1 MLFFSRIEEVKMED
15 KCFHRLPT
23 GNEKVAMGKA
33 KVFPNPFY
41 YEPSPLVRLAVT
53 LLQQSLPE
61 LKEGKMFGVL
71 IVEYGGKLGYL
82 QAYSGQLEGISDD
95 SFVPLVF
102 DYLQPNGYFKI
113 HEAEITA
120 LNHEIE
126 VLKQSDDY
134 EKAIKKIA
142 DLKVEA
148 QQVVTEAQ
156 QKMAIAK
163 RLRDERRKEKATV
176 SEDEQREMIRESQY
190 MKAELHRTKK
200 RYAAL
205 LEVAEAE
212 AEEYNRRIAELK
224 SARKRKSDHLQR
236 WLFSQFIFQNA
247 RGERKDLLSI
257 FRNYYLLHNPQSVL
271 ATHFATMGDQITL
284 FPPSGTG
291 ECCEPKLLQY
301 AFTHGMR
308 PIEMAMFWWGEAP
321 KTEIR
326 QHGQFYPACNGKCK
340 PLLTWMLKGM
350 NVAANALE
358 TEAEQSIE
366 IIYEDRHLAV
376 IAKPSGMLTVPG
388 RSKQQSVEAILRQ
401 RWGYEETTPII
412 VHRLDMATS
421 GLLVVARNRYAH
433 KQLQAQFKE
442 RTIQKRYVAL
452 LSTDLLNR
460 VGLPKEGTISLPLCA
475 DAVDRPRQIVDKNK
489 GKTAI
494 THYKIVGKT
503 PLQDSHYSEAVK
515 VELRPETGRTHQ
527 LRVHCAHSEGLACPI
542 LGDTLY
548 GKRADRLYLHAEYL
562 EFTHPTTGKR
572 LRFKKKLTI

>member
-1 MLFFSRIEEVKMED
+1 MDD

-41 YEPSPLVRLAVT
+41 YEPSPLARCAVT

-71 IVEYGGKLGYL
+71 IVEYEGKLGYL

-134 EKAIKKIA
+134 EKAIKKIDA
-142 DLKVEA
+142 LKVEA
-148 QQVVTEAQ
+148 QQVVAEAQ
-156 QKMAIAK
+156 QKMVIAK
-163 RLRDERRKEKATV
+163 RLRDERRKEKAIV

-212 AEEYNRRIAELK
+212 AEEYNSRIAKLK
-224 SARKRKSDHLQR
+224 NIRKRKSDHLQR
-236 WLFSQFIFQNA
+236 WLFSQFTFLNA
-247 RGERKDLLSI
+247 QGERSDLLSI
-257 FRNYYLLHNPQSVL
+257 FRNYYLLHSPKSVL
-271 ATHFATMGDQITL
+271 ATHFATMGEQITL

-308 PIEMAMFWWGEAP
+308 PIEMAMFWWGKAP

-326 QHGQFYPACNGKCK
+326 QHKQFYSACNAKCK

-350 NVAANALE
+350 NVAVNALE
-358 TEAEQSIE
+358 TETEQSIN
-366 IIYEDRHLAV
+366 IVYEDHDLAV
-376 IAKPSGMLTVPG
+376 ILKPSGMLTVPG
-388 RSKQQSVEAILRQ
+388 RSKRQSVEAILRQ
-401 RWGYEETTPII
+401 RWNDNDTPII

-452 LSTDLLNR
+452 LDATLLNR
-460 VGLPKEGTISLPLCA
+460 VGLPSEGTISLPLCA
-475 DAVDRPRQIVDKNK
+475 DELDRPRQMVDRNK

-503 PLQDSHYSEAVK
+503 PLHDSYYSEAVK

-562 EFTHPTTGKR
+562 AFTHPTMGKP
-572 LRFKKKLTI
+572 LSFESKLTT

>member
-1 MLFFSRIEEVKMED
+1 MDD

-23 GNEKVAMGKA
+23 GNEKVAIGKA

-41 YEPSPLVRLAVT
+41 YEPSPLARCAVT
-53 LLQQSLPE
+53 LLQQSLPM

-71 IVEYGGKLGYL
+71 IVEYEGKLGYL
-82 QAYSGQLEGISDD
+82 QAYSGQLECISDD
-95 SFVPLVF
+95 GFVPLVF

-148 QQVVTEAQ
+148 QQVVAEAQ
-156 QKMAIAK
+156 HKMVIAK
-163 RLRDERRKEKATV
+163 RLRDERRKEKAIV

-205 LEVAEAE
+205 LEAAEAE
-212 AEEYNRRIAELK
+212 AEAYNSIIAKLK
-224 SARKRKSDHLQR
+224 NIRKRKSDHLQR
-236 WLFSQFIFQNA
+236 WLFSQFTFLNA
-247 RGERKDLLSI
+247 QGECSDLLSI
-257 FRNYYLLHNPQSVL
+257 FRNYYLLHSPKSVL
-271 ATHFATMGDQITL
+271 ATHYAAMGEHITL

-301 AFTHGMR
+301 AFVHGMR
-308 PIEMAMFWWGEAP
+308 PIEMAMFWWGKAP

-350 NVAANALE
+350 NVAANVLE

-366 IIYEDRHLAV
+366 IIYEDHDLAV
-376 IAKPSGMLTVPG
+376 ILKPSGMLTVPG
-388 RSKQQSVEAILRQ
+388 RSKQQSVETILRQ
-401 RWGYEETTPII
+401 RWNDNDTPII

-475 DAVDRPRQIVDKNK
+475 DVLDRPRQIVDKNK

-503 PLQDSHYSEAVK
+503 PLHDSYYSEAVK
-515 VELRPETGRTHQ
+515 VELRPKTGRTHQ

-562 EFTHPTTGKR
+562 AFTHPTTGKP
-572 LRFKKKLTI
+572 LSFESKLTT

>member
-1 MLFFSRIEEVKMED
+1 MDD
-15 KCFHRLPT
+15 KCFHRLPK

-41 YEPSPLVRLAVT
+41 YEPSPLARLAVA

-82 QAYSGQLEGISDD
+82 QAYSGQLECISDD

-102 DYLQPNGYFKI
+102 DYLQPNGYFKT

-148 QQVVTEAQ
+148 QQVVAEAQ
-156 QKMAIAK
+156 QKMVIAK
-163 RLRDERRKEKATV
+163 RLRDVRRKEKAIV

-205 LEVAEAE
+205 LEAAEAE
-212 AEEYNRRIAELK
+212 VEAYNRKIAELK
-224 SARKRKSDHLQR
+224 STRKRKSDQLQR

-247 RGERKDLLSI
+247 QGERSDLLSI
-257 FRNYYLLHNPQSVL
+257 FRNYYLLHSPKSVL
-271 ATHFATMGDQITL
+271 ATHYVAMGEQITL

-308 PIEMAMFWWGEAP
+308 PVEMAMFWWGEPP

-350 NVAANALE
+350 SVAANALE

-366 IIYEDRHLAV
+366 IIYEDHDLAV
-376 IAKPSGMLTVPG
+376 ILKPSGMLTVPG
-388 RSKQQSVEAILRQ
+388 RSKKQSVETILRQ
-401 RWGYEETTPII
+401 RWNENDTPII

-460 VGLPKEGTISLPLCA
+460 VGLPKEGTISLPMCA
-475 DAVDRPRQIVDKNK
+475 DVLDRPRQIVDKNK

-494 THYKIVGKT
+494 THYKIVGKI
-503 PLQDSHYSEAVK
+503 PIQDSYYSEAVK

-562 EFTHPTTGKR
+562 AFTHPTTGKP
-572 LRFKKKLTI
+572 LSFESKLTT

>member
-1 MLFFSRIEEVKMED
+1 MDD

-23 GNEKVAMGKA
+23 GNEKVAKGKA

-41 YEPSPLVRLAVT
+41 YEPSPLARLAVT

-71 IVEYGGKLGYL
+71 IVEYEGKLGYL
-82 QAYSGQLEGISDD
+82 QAYSGQLEGVSTEG
-95 SFVPLVF
+95 FVPLVF
-102 DYLQPNGYFKI
+102 DYLQPNGYFKT

-142 DLKVEA
+142 NLKVEA
-148 QQVVTEAQ
+148 QQVVAEAQ
-156 QKMAIAK
+156 QKMVIAK
-163 RLRDERRKEKATV
+163 RLRDERRREKAIV
-176 SEDEQREMIRESQY
+176 SDNEQREMIRESQY

-205 LEVAEAE
+205 LEAAEAE
-212 AEEYNRRIAELK
+212 VEAYNRKIAELK
-224 SARKRKSDHLQR
+224 STRKRKSDQLQR

-247 RGERKDLLSI
+247 QGEHSDLLSI
-257 FRNYYLLHNPQSVL
+257 FRNYYLLHSPKSVL
-271 ATHFATMGDQITL
+271 ATHFAAMGEQITL

-301 AFTHGMR
+301 AFTHAMR
-308 PIEMAMFWWGEAP
+308 PIEMAMFWWGEPP

-326 QHGQFYPACNGKCK
+326 QHGQFNPACNGKCK

-358 TEAEQSIE
+358 VEAKQSID
-366 IIYEDRHLAV
+366 IVYEDRDLAV
-376 IAKPSGMLTVPG
+376 IVKPSGMLTVPG
-388 RSKQQSVEAILRQ
+388 RSKKQSVETILRQ
-401 RWGYEETTPII
+401 RWNDNDTPII

-421 GLLVVARNRYAH
+421 GLLVVARNKEAH
-433 KQLQAQFKE
+433 KHLQAQFKAKMV
-442 RTIQKRYVAL
+442 RKRYIAL
-452 LSTDLLNR
+452 LDATVLNR
-460 VGLPKEGTISLPLCA
+460 VGLPSEGTISLPLCA
-475 DAVDRPRQIVDKNK
+475 DELDRPRQMVDRNK

-503 PLQDSHYSEAVK
+503 PLHDSYYSEAVK

-562 EFTHPTTGKR
+562 AFTHPTTGKP
-572 LRFKKKLTI
+572 LSFESKLTT

>member
-1 MLFFSRIEEVKMED
+1 MDD
-15 KCFHRLPT
+15 KCFHRLPK

-41 YEPSPLVRLAVT
+41 YEPSPLARLAVA
-53 LLQQSLPE
+53 LLKQSLPE

-102 DYLQPNGYFKI
+102 DYLQPNGYFKT

-120 LNHEIE
+120 LNYEIE

-134 EKAIKKIA
+134 EKSIKKIA

-148 QQVVTEAQ
+148 QQVAAEAQ
-156 QKMAIAK
+156 QKMVIAK
-163 RLRDERRKEKATV
+163 RLRDERRKEKAIV

-212 AEEYNRRIAELK
+212 VEAYNRKIAELK
-224 SARKRKSDHLQR
+224 STRKRKSDQLQR

-257 FRNYYLLHNPQSVL
+257 FRNYYLLHSPKSVL
-271 ATHFATMGDQITL
+271 ATHYAAMGEHITL

-366 IIYEDRHLAV
+366 IMYEDHDLAV
-376 IAKPSGMLTVPG
+376 ILKPSGMLTVPG
-388 RSKQQSVEAILRQ
+388 RSKRQSVETILRQ
-401 RWGYEETTPII
+401 RWNENDTPVI

-475 DAVDRPRQIVDKNK
+475 DVLDRPRQMVDRNK

-494 THYKIVGKT
+494 THYKIIGKI
-503 PLQDSHYSEAVK
+503 PLHDSYYSEAVK

-562 EFTHPTTGKR
+562 AFTHPTTGKP
-572 LRFKKKLTI
+572 LSFESKLTTL

>member
-1 MLFFSRIEEVKMED
+1 MDD

-41 YEPSPLVRLAVT
+41 YEPSPLARLAVA

-113 HEAEITA
+113 QEAEITA

-142 DLKVEA
+142 NLKVEA
-148 QQVVTEAQ
+148 QQVVAEAQ
-156 QKMAIAK
+156 QKMVIAK
-163 RLRDERRKEKATV
+163 RLRDERRKEKAIV

-205 LEVAEAE
+205 LQAAEAE
-212 AEEYNRRIAELK
+212 VEAYNRKIAELK
-224 SARKRKSDHLQR
+224 STRKRKSDQLQR
-236 WLFSQFIFQNA
+236 WLFSQFTFLNA
-247 RGERKDLLSI
+247 QGERSDLLSI
-257 FRNYYLLHNPQSVL
+257 FRNYYLLHSPKSVL
-271 ATHFATMGDQITL
+271 ATHYAAMGEQITL

-301 AFTHGMR
+301 AFVHGMR
-308 PIEMAMFWWGEAP
+308 PVEMAMFWWGEPP

-358 TEAEQSIE
+358 AESKQSID
-366 IIYEDRHLAV
+366 IVYEDRDLAV
-376 IAKPSGMLTVPG
+376 IVKPSGMLTVPG
-388 RSKQQSVEAILRQ
+388 RSKKQSVETILRQ
-401 RWGYEETTPII
+401 RWNDNDTPII

-421 GLLVVARNRYAH
+421 GLLVVARNKEAH
-433 KQLQAQFKE
+433 KHLQAQFKAKMV
-442 RTIQKRYVAL
+442 RKRYIAL
-452 LSTDLLNR
+452 LDATVLNR
-460 VGLPKEGTISLPLCA
+460 VGLPSEGTISLPLCA
-475 DAVDRPRQIVDKNK
+475 DELDRPRQMVDRNK

-503 PLQDSHYSEAVK
+503 PLHDSYYSEAVK
-515 VELRPETGRTHQ
+515 VELRPVTGRTHQ
-527 LRVHCAHSEGLACPI
+527 LRVHCAHSEGLACSI

-562 EFTHPTTGKR
+562 AFTHPTTGKP
-572 LRFKKKLTI
+572 LSFESKLTT

>member
-1 MLFFSRIEEVKMED
+1 MDD

-33 KVFPNPFY
+33 RVFPNPFY
-41 YEPSPLVRLAVT
+41 YEPSPLARLAVA

-113 HEAEITA
+113 QEAEITA

-142 DLKVEA
+142 NLKVEA
-148 QQVVTEAQ
+148 QQVVAEAQ
-156 QKMAIAK
+156 QKMVIAK
-163 RLRDERRKEKATV
+163 RLRDERRKEKAIV

-205 LEVAEAE
+205 LQAAEAE
-212 AEEYNRRIAELK
+212 VEAYNRKIAELK
-224 SARKRKSDHLQR
+224 STRKRKSDQLQR
-236 WLFSQFIFQNA
+236 WLFSQFTFLNA
-247 RGERKDLLSI
+247 QGERSDLLSI
-257 FRNYYLLHNPQSVL
+257 FRNYYLLHSPKSVL
-271 ATHFATMGDQITL
+271 ATHYAAMGEQITL

-301 AFTHGMR
+301 AFVHGMR
-308 PIEMAMFWWGEAP
+308 PVEMAMFWWGEPP

-358 TEAEQSIE
+358 AESKQSID
-366 IIYEDRHLAV
+366 IVYEDRDLAV
-376 IAKPSGMLTVPG
+376 IVKPSGMLTVPG
-388 RSKQQSVEAILRQ
+388 RSKKQSVETILRQ
-401 RWGYEETTPII
+401 RWNDNDTPII

-421 GLLVVARNRYAH
+421 GLLVVARNKEAH
-433 KQLQAQFKE
+433 KHLQAQFKAKMV
-442 RTIQKRYVAL
+442 RKRYIAL
-452 LSTDLLNR
+452 LDATVLNR
-460 VGLPKEGTISLPLCA
+460 VGLPSEGTISLPLCA
-475 DAVDRPRQIVDKNK
+475 DELDRPRQMVDRNK

-503 PLQDSHYSEAVK
+503 PLHDSYYSEAVK

-562 EFTHPTTGKR
+562 AFTHPTTGKP
-572 LRFKKKLTI
+572 LSFESKLTT

>member
-1 MLFFSRIEEVKMED
+1 MDD

-23 GNEKVAMGKA
+23 GNEKVAMGKE

-41 YEPSPLVRLAVT
+41 YEPSPLARLAVA

-113 HEAEITA
+113 QEAEITA

-142 DLKVEA
+142 NLKVEA
-148 QQVVTEAQ
+148 QQVVAEAQ
-156 QKMAIAK
+156 QKMVIAK
-163 RLRDERRKEKATV
+163 RLRDERRKEKAIV

-205 LEVAEAE
+205 LQAAEAE
-212 AEEYNRRIAELK
+212 VEAYNRKIAELK
-224 SARKRKSDHLQR
+224 STRKRKSDQLQR
-236 WLFSQFIFQNA
+236 WLFSQFTFLNA
-247 RGERKDLLSI
+247 QGERSDLLSI
-257 FRNYYLLHNPQSVL
+257 FRNYYLLHSPKSVL
-271 ATHFATMGDQITL
+271 ATHYAAMGEQITL

-301 AFTHGMR
+301 AFVHGMR
-308 PIEMAMFWWGEAP
+308 PVEMAMFWWGEPP

-358 TEAEQSIE
+358 AESKQSID
-366 IIYEDRHLAV
+366 IVYEDRDLAV
-376 IAKPSGMLTVPG
+376 IVKPSGMLTVPG
-388 RSKQQSVEAILRQ
+388 RSKKQSVETILRQ
-401 RWGYEETTPII
+401 RWNDNDTPII

-460 VGLPKEGTISLPLCA
+460 VGLPKEGTISLPLCT

-503 PLQDSHYSEAVK
+503 PLHDSYYSEAVK
-515 VELRPETGRTHQ
+515 VELRPVTGRTHQ
-527 LRVHCAHSEGLACPI
+527 LRVHCAHSEGLACSI

-562 EFTHPTTGKR
+562 AFTHPTTGKP
-572 LRFKKKLTI
+572 LSFESKLTT

>member
-1 MLFFSRIEEVKMED
+1 MDD

-41 YEPSPLVRLAVT
+41 YEPSPLARLAVA

-82 QAYSGQLEGISDD
+82 QAYSGQLECISDD

-102 DYLQPNGYFKI
+102 DYLQPNGYFKT

-148 QQVVTEAQ
+148 QQVVAEAQ
-156 QKMAIAK
+156 QKMVVAK
-163 RLRDERRKEKATV
+163 RLRDERRKEKAIV

-190 MKAELHRTKK
+190 MKAELHRIKK

-205 LEVAEAE
+205 LQEAE
-212 AEEYNRRIAELK
+212 AEVEAYSSRISGLK
-224 SARKRKSDHLQR
+224 NDRKLKSDHLQR
-236 WLFSQFIFQNA
+236 WLFSQFTFLNA
-247 RGERKDLLSI
+247 QGERSDLLSI
-257 FRNYYLLHNPQSVL
+257 FRNYYILNRPQSVF
-271 ATHFATMGDQITL
+271 ATHFATVGEQITL

-308 PIEMAMFWWGEAP
+308 PVEMAMFWWGEPP

-350 NVAANALE
+350 NVAANVL
-358 TEAEQSIE
+358 EAESKQSID
-366 IIYEDRHLAV
+366 IVYEDRDLAV
-376 IAKPSGMLTVPG
+376 IVKPSGMLTVPG
-388 RSKQQSVEAILRQ
+388 RSKRLSVETILRQ
-401 RWGYEETTPII
+401 RWNENDTPII

-442 RTIQKRYVAL
+442 RTIRKRYVAL

-475 DAVDRPRQIVDKNK
+475 DELDRPRQMVDRNK

-494 THYKIVGKT
+494 THYKIVGKI

-515 VELRPETGRTHQ
+515 VELCPITGRTHQ

-562 EFTHPTTGKR
+562 AFTHPTTGKP
-572 LRFKKKLTI
+572 LSFESKLTT

>member
-1 MLFFSRIEEVKMED
+1 MDD
-15 KCFHRLPT
+15 KCFHRLPK

-41 YEPSPLVRLAVT
+41 YEPSPLARLAVA

-82 QAYSGQLEGISDD
+82 QAYSGQLECISDD

-102 DYLQPNGYFKI
+102 DYLQPNGYFKT

-148 QQVVTEAQ
+148 QQVVAEAQ
-156 QKMAIAK
+156 QKMVIAK
-163 RLRDERRKEKATV
+163 RLRDVRRKEKAIV

-205 LEVAEAE
+205 LEAAEAE
-212 AEEYNRRIAELK
+212 VEAYNRKIAELK
-224 SARKRKSDHLQR
+224 STRKRKSDQLQR

-247 RGERKDLLSI
+247 QGERSDLLSI
-257 FRNYYLLHNPQSVL
+257 FRNYYLLHSPKSVL
-271 ATHFATMGDQITL
+271 ATHYVAMGEQITL

-308 PIEMAMFWWGEAP
+308 PVEMAMFWWGEPP

-366 IIYEDRHLAV
+366 IIYEDHDLAV
-376 IAKPSGMLTVPG
+376 ILKPSGMLTVPG
-388 RSKQQSVEAILRQ
+388 RSKKQSVETILRQ
-401 RWGYEETTPII
+401 RWNENDTPII

-460 VGLPKEGTISLPLCA
+460 VGLPKEGTISLPMCA
-475 DAVDRPRQIVDKNK
+475 DVLDRPRQIVDKNK

-494 THYKIVGKT
+494 THYKIVGKI
-503 PLQDSHYSEAVK
+503 PIQDSYYSEAVK

>member
-1 MLFFSRIEEVKMED
+1 MDD
-15 KCFHRLPT
+15 KCFHRLPK

-41 YEPSPLVRLAVT
+41 YEPSPLARCAVT
-53 LLQQSLPE
+53 LLQQSLPM

-126 VLKQSDDY
+126 VLKKSDDY

-148 QQVVTEAQ
+148 QQVVSDAQ

-163 RLRDERRKEKATV
+163 RLRDERRKEKAIV

-190 MKAELHRTKK
+190 MKAELHRIKK

-205 LEVAEAE
+205 LEAAEAE
-212 AEEYNRRIAELK
+212 VEEYNSRIAKLKNIRKLK
-224 SARKRKSDHLQR
+224 SDQLQR
-236 WLFSQFIFQNA
+236 WLFSQFTFLNA
-247 RGERKDLLSI
+247 QGERSDLLSI
-257 FRNYYLLHNPQSVL
+257 FRNYYLLHSPKSVL
-271 ATHFATMGDQITL
+271 ATHYAAMGEQITL

-308 PIEMAMFWWGEAP
+308 PVEMAMFWWGEPP

-326 QHGQFYPACNGKCK
+326 QHKQFYSACNAKCK

-366 IIYEDRHLAV
+366 IIYEDHDLAV
-376 IAKPSGMLTVPG
+376 ILKPSGMLTVPG
-388 RSKQQSVEAILRQ
+388 RSKRQSVEAILRQ
-401 RWGYEETTPII
+401 RWNENDTPII

-475 DAVDRPRQIVDKNK
+475 DVLDRPRQMVDKNK
-489 GKTAI
+489 GKEAV
-494 THYKIVGKT
+494 THYRIIGKT

-562 EFTHPTTGKR
+562 AFTHPTTGKP
-572 LRFKKKLTI
+572 LSFESKLTT

>member
-1 MLFFSRIEEVKMED
+1 MDD

-41 YEPSPLVRLAVT
+41 YEPSPLARLAVT
-53 LLQQSLPE
+53 LLQQSLPM

-82 QAYSGQLEGISDD
+82 QAYSGQLEGVSTEG
-95 SFVPLVF
+95 FVPLVF

-113 HEAEITA
+113 QEAEITA

-142 DLKVEA
+142 NLKAEA
-148 QQVVTEAQ
+148 QQVVAEAQ
-156 QKMAIAK
+156 QKMVIAK
-163 RLRDERRKEKATV
+163 RLRDERRKEKAIV

-205 LEVAEAE
+205 LEAAEAE
-212 AEEYNRRIAELK
+212 VEAYNRKIAELK
-224 SARKRKSDHLQR
+224 STRKRKSDQLQR

-257 FRNYYLLHNPQSVL
+257 FRNYYLLHSPQSVL
-271 ATHFATMGDQITL
+271 ATHFATMGEQITL

-308 PIEMAMFWWGEAP
+308 PVEMAMFWWGEPP

-326 QHGQFYPACNGKCK
+326 QHGQFNPACNGKCK

-358 TEAEQSIE
+358 VEAKQSID
-366 IIYEDRHLAV
+366 IVYEDRDLAV
-376 IAKPSGMLTVPG
+376 IVKPSGMLTVPG
-388 RSKQQSVEAILRQ
+388 RSKKQSVETILRQ
-401 RWGYEETTPII
+401 RWNDNDTPII

-421 GLLVVARNRYAH
+421 GLLVVARNKEAH
-433 KQLQAQFKE
+433 KHLQAQFKAKMV
-442 RTIQKRYVAL
+442 RKRYIAL
-452 LSTDLLNR
+452 LDATVLNR
-460 VGLPKEGTISLPLCA
+460 VGLPSEGTISLPLCA
-475 DAVDRPRQIVDKNK
+475 DELDRPRQMVDRNK

-503 PLQDSHYSEAVK
+503 PLHDSYYSEAVK

-562 EFTHPTTGKR
+562 AFTHPTTGKP
-572 LRFKKKLTI
+572 LSFESKLTT

>member
-1 MLFFSRIEEVKMED
+1 MDD

-23 GNEKVAMGKA
+23 GNEKVAIGKA

-41 YEPSPLVRLAVT
+41 YEPSPLARCAVT
-53 LLQQSLPE
+53 LLQQSLPM

-82 QAYSGQLEGISDD
+82 QAYSGQLECISDD
-95 SFVPLVF
+95 GFVPLVF
-102 DYLQPNGYFKI
+102 DYLQPNGYFKT

-142 DLKVEA
+142 DLKAEA
-148 QQVVTEAQ
+148 QQVVAEAQ
-156 QKMAIAK
+156 QKMVVAK
-163 RLRDERRKEKATV
+163 RLRDKRRKEKAIV
-176 SEDEQREMIRESQY
+176 SDNEQREMIHESQY

-205 LEVAEAE
+205 LEAAEAE
-212 AEEYNRRIAELK
+212 VEAYNRKIAELK
-224 SARKRKSDHLQR
+224 STRKRKSDQLQR

-257 FRNYYLLHNPQSVL
+257 FRNYYLLHSPQSVL
-271 ATHFATMGDQITL
+271 ATHFATMGEQITL

-308 PIEMAMFWWGEAP
+308 PVEMAIFWWGEPP

-358 TEAEQSIE
+358 VEAKQSIG
-366 IIYEDRHLAV
+366 IVYEDRDLAV
-376 IAKPSGMLTVPG
+376 IVKPSGMLTVPG
-388 RSKQQSVEAILRQ
+388 RSKQQSVETIFRQ
-401 RWGYEETTPII
+401 RWNDNDTPII

-421 GLLVVARNRYAH
+421 GLLVVARNKEAH
-433 KQLQAQFKE
+433 KHLQAQFKAKMV
-442 RTIQKRYVAL
+442 RKRYVAL
-452 LSTDLLNR
+452 LDATLLNR
-460 VGLPKEGTISLPLCA
+460 VGLPSEGTISLPLCA
-475 DAVDRPRQIVDKNK
+475 DELDRPRQMVDRNK

-503 PLQDSHYSEAVK
+503 PLHDSYYSEAVK

-527 LRVHCAHSEGLACPI
+527 LRVHCAHSEGLACSI

-562 EFTHPTTGKR
+562 AFTHPTTGKP
-572 LRFKKKLTI
+572 LSFESKLTT

>member
-1 MLFFSRIEEVKMED
+1 MDD

-23 GNEKVAMGKA
+23 GNEKEAMGKA

-41 YEPSPLVRLAVT
+41 YEPSPLARCAVT

-71 IVEYGGKLGYL
+71 IVEYEGKLGYL

-120 LNHEIE
+120 LNSEIE

-142 DLKVEA
+142 DLKAEA
-148 QQVVTEAQ
+148 QQVVAEAQ
-156 QKMAIAK
+156 QKMVVAK
-163 RLRDERRKEKATV
+163 HLRDKRRKEKAIV
-176 SEDEQREMIRESQY
+176 SDNEQREMIRESQY

-205 LEVAEAE
+205 LEAAEAE
-212 AEEYNRRIAELK
+212 VEAYNRKIAELK
-224 SARKRKSDHLQR
+224 STRKRKSDQLQR

-257 FRNYYLLHNPQSVL
+257 FRNYYLLHSPQSVL
-271 ATHFATMGDQITL
+271 ATHFATMGEQITL

-308 PIEMAMFWWGEAP
+308 PIEMAMFWWGKVP

-326 QHGQFYPACNGKCK
+326 QHKQFYSACNAKCK

-350 NVAANALE
+350 NVAVNALE
-358 TEAEQSIE
+358 TETEQSIN
-366 IIYEDRHLAV
+366 IVYEDHNLAV
-376 IAKPSGMLTVPG
+376 ILKPSGMLTVPG
-388 RSKQQSVEAILRQ
+388 RSKRQSVEAILRQ
-401 RWGYEETTPII
+401 RWNDNDTPII

-421 GLLVVARNRYAH
+421 GLLVVARNKEAH
-433 KQLQAQFKE
+433 KHLQAQFKTKMV
-442 RTIQKRYVAL
+442 RKRYISL
-452 LSTDLLNR
+452 LDATLLNR
-460 VGLPKEGTISLPLCA
+460 AGLHKEGTISLPLCA
-475 DAVDRPRQIVDKNK
+475 DVLDRPRQMVDRNK
-489 GKTAI
+489 GKAAI
-494 THYKIVGKT
+494 THYKIIGKI
-503 PLQDSHYSEAVK
+503 PIQDSYYSEAVK

-562 EFTHPTTGKR
+562 AFTHPTTGKP
-572 LRFKKKLTI
+572 LSFESKLTT

>member
-1 MLFFSRIEEVKMED
+1 MDD

-41 YEPSPLVRLAVT
+41 YEPSPLARLAVA

-148 QQVVTEAQ
+148 QQVVAEAQ
-156 QKMAIAK
+156 QKMVIAK
-163 RLRDERRKEKATV
+163 RLRDERRKEKAIV

-212 AEEYNRRIAELK
+212 AEAYNRKIAELK
-224 SARKRKSDHLQR
+224 STRKRKSDQLQR

-257 FRNYYLLHNPQSVL
+257 FRNYYLLHSPKSVL
-271 ATHFATMGDQITL
+271 ATHFAAMGEQITL

-301 AFTHGMR
+301 AFTHAMR
-308 PIEMAMFWWGEAP
+308 PIEMAMFWWGEPP

-326 QHGQFYPACNGKCK
+326 QHGQFNPACNGKCK

-358 TEAEQSIE
+358 VEAKQSID
-366 IIYEDRHLAV
+366 IVYEDRDLAV
-376 IAKPSGMLTVPG
+376 IVKPSGMLTVPG
-388 RSKQQSVEAILRQ
+388 RSKKQSVETIFRQ
-401 RWGYEETTPII
+401 RWNDNDTPII

-421 GLLVVARNRYAH
+421 GLLVVARNKEAH
-433 KQLQAQFKE
+433 KHLQAQFKAKMV
-442 RTIQKRYVAL
+442 RKRYVAL
-452 LSTDLLNR
+452 LDATLLNR
-460 VGLPKEGTISLPLCA
+460 VGLPSEGTISLPLCA
-475 DAVDRPRQIVDKNK
+475 DELDRPRQMVDRNK

-515 VELRPETGRTHQ
+515 VELCPITGRTHQ

-562 EFTHPTTGKR
+562 AFTHPTTGKP
-572 LRFKKKLTI
+572 LSFESKLTT

>member
-1 MLFFSRIEEVKMED
+1 MDD
-15 KCFHRLPT
+15 KCFHRLPK
-23 GNEKVAMGKA
+23 GNEKEAMGKA

-41 YEPSPLVRLAVT
+41 YEPSSLARYAVT

-82 QAYSGQLEGISDD
+82 QAYSGQLEGVSTEG
-95 SFVPLVF
+95 FVPLVF
-102 DYLQPNGYFKI
+102 DYLQPNGYFKT

-120 LNHEIE
+120 MNHEIAT
-126 VLKQSDDY
+126 LKQSDDY
-134 EKAIKKIA
+134 GKAMEKIA
-142 DLKVEA
+142 NLKVEA
-148 QQVVTEAQ
+148 QQVVAEAQ
-156 QKMAIAK
+156 QKMVIAK

-212 AEEYNRRIAELK
+212 VEAYNSRIAKLKNIRKLK
-224 SARKRKSDHLQR
+224 SDQLQR
-236 WLFSQFIFQNA
+236 WLFSQFTFLNA
-247 RGERKDLLSI
+247 QGERSDLLSI
-257 FRNYYLLHNPQSVL
+257 FRNYYILNRPQSVF
-271 ATHFATMGDQITL
+271 ATHFATVGEQITL

-301 AFTHGMR
+301 AFVHGMR
-308 PIEMAMFWWGEAP
+308 PVEMAMFWWGEPP

-366 IIYEDRHLAV
+366 IIYEDHDLAV
-376 IAKPSGMLTVPG
+376 ILKPSGMLTVPG
-388 RSKQQSVEAILRQ
+388 RSKRQSVETILRQ
-401 RWGYEETTPII
+401 RWNDNDTPII

-442 RTIQKRYVAL
+442 QTIQKRYVAL

-475 DAVDRPRQIVDKNK
+475 DVLDRPRQMVDRNK

-494 THYKIVGKT
+494 THYKIIGKI
-503 PLQDSHYSEAVK
+503 PLHDSYYSEAIK
-515 VELRPETGRTHQ
+515 VELRPVTGRTHQ

-562 EFTHPTTGKR
+562 EFTHPTTGKP
-572 LRFKKKLTI
+572 LSFESKLTT

>member
-1 MLFFSRIEEVKMED
+1 MDD

-23 GNEKVAMGKA
+23 GNEKVAKGKA

-41 YEPSPLVRLAVT
+41 YEPSPLARLAVT

-82 QAYSGQLEGISDD
+82 QAYSGQLECISDD

-102 DYLQPNGYFKI
+102 DYLQPNGYFKT

-142 DLKVEA
+142 NLKVEA
-148 QQVVTEAQ
+148 QQVVAEAQ
-156 QKMAIAK
+156 QKMVIAK
-163 RLRDERRKEKATV
+163 RLRDERRREKAIV
-176 SEDEQREMIRESQY
+176 SDNEQREMIRESQY

-205 LEVAEAE
+205 LEAAEAE
-212 AEEYNRRIAELK
+212 VEAYNRKIAELK
-224 SARKRKSDHLQR
+224 STRKRKSDQLQR

-257 FRNYYLLHNPQSVL
+257 FRNYYLLHSPKSVL
-271 ATHFATMGDQITL
+271 ATHFAAMGEQITL

-301 AFTHGMR
+301 AFTHAMR
-308 PIEMAMFWWGEAP
+308 PIEMAMFWWGEPP

-326 QHGQFYPACNGKCK
+326 QHGQFNPACNGKCK

-358 TEAEQSIE
+358 VEAKQSID
-366 IIYEDRHLAV
+366 IVYEDRDLAV
-376 IAKPSGMLTVPG
+376 IVKPSGMLTVPG
-388 RSKQQSVEAILRQ
+388 RSKKQSVETILRQ
-401 RWGYEETTPII
+401 RWNDNDTPII

-421 GLLVVARNRYAH
+421 GLLVVARNKEAH
-433 KQLQAQFKE
+433 KHLQAQFKAKMV
-442 RTIQKRYVAL
+442 RKRYIAL
-452 LSTDLLNR
+452 LDATVLNR
-460 VGLPKEGTISLPLCA
+460 VGLPSEGTISLPLCA
-475 DAVDRPRQIVDKNK
+475 DELDRPRQMVDRNK

-503 PLQDSHYSEAVK
+503 PLHDSYYSEAVK

-527 LRVHCAHSEGLACPI
+527 LRVHCAHSEGLACSI

-562 EFTHPTTGKR
+562 AFTHPTTGKP
-572 LRFKKKLTI
+572 LSFESKLTT

>member
-1 MLFFSRIEEVKMED
+1 MDD

-41 YEPSPLVRLAVT
+41 YEPSPLARLAVA

-113 HEAEITA
+113 QEAEITA

-142 DLKVEA
+142 NLKVEA
-148 QQVVTEAQ
+148 QQVVAEAQ
-156 QKMAIAK
+156 QKMVIAK
-163 RLRDERRKEKATV
+163 RLRDERRKEKAIV

-205 LEVAEAE
+205 LQAAEAE
-212 AEEYNRRIAELK
+212 VEAYNRKIAELK
-224 SARKRKSDHLQR
+224 STRKRKSDQLQR
-236 WLFSQFIFQNA
+236 WLFSQFTFLNA
-247 RGERKDLLSI
+247 QGERSDLLSI
-257 FRNYYLLHNPQSVL
+257 FRNYYLLHSPKSVL
-271 ATHFATMGDQITL
+271 ATHYAAMGEQITL

-301 AFTHGMR
+301 AFVHGMR
-308 PIEMAMFWWGEAP
+308 PVEMAMFWWGEPP

-358 TEAEQSIE
+358 VEAKQSID
-366 IIYEDRHLAV
+366 IVYEDRDLAV
-376 IAKPSGMLTVPG
+376 IVKPSGMLTVPG
-388 RSKQQSVEAILRQ
+388 RSKKQSVETILRQ
-401 RWGYEETTPII
+401 RWNDNDTPII

-421 GLLVVARNRYAH
+421 GLLVVARNKEAH
-433 KQLQAQFKE
+433 KHLQAQFKAKMV
-442 RTIQKRYVAL
+442 RKRYIAL
-452 LSTDLLNR
+452 LDATVLNR
-460 VGLPKEGTISLPLCA
+460 VGLPSEGTISLPLCA
-475 DAVDRPRQIVDKNK
+475 DELDRPRQMVDRNR
-489 GKTAI
+489 GKIAI
-494 THYKIVGKT
+494 THYKIIGKI
-503 PLQDSHYSEAVK
+503 PLHDSYYSEAVK

-562 EFTHPTTGKR
+562 AFTHPTTGKP
-572 LRFKKKLTI
+572 LSFESKLTT

>member
-1 MLFFSRIEEVKMED
+1 MDD
-15 KCFHRLPT
+15 KCFHRLPK

-41 YEPSPLVRLAVT
+41 YEPSPLARLAVT

-71 IVEYGGKLGYL
+71 VVEYEGEIGYL
-82 QAYSGQLEGISDD
+82 QAYSGQVEGVSTDG
-95 SFVPLVF
+95 FVPLVF
-102 DYLQPNGYFKI
+102 DYLQPNGYFKT

-120 LNHEIE
+120 MNHEITA
-126 VLKQSDDY
+126 LKQLGDY
-134 EKAIKKIA
+134 EKAMEKLTK
-142 DLKVEA
+142 LKAEA
-148 QQVVTEAQ
+148 QQVVAEAQ
-156 QKMAIAK
+156 QAMAVAK
-163 RLRDERRKEKATV
+163 HLRDERRKEKAIV
-176 SEDEQREMIRESQY
+176 ADNEQREMIRESQY

-205 LEVAEAE
+205 LEAAEAE
-212 AEEYNRRIAELK
+212 VEGYNRRIAELK
-224 SARKRKSDHLQR
+224 STRKRKSDHLQR

-271 ATHFATMGDQITL
+271 ATNFATMGEQITL

-301 AFTHGMR
+301 AFIHGMR

-366 IIYEDRHLAV
+366 IIYEDHDLAV
-376 IAKPSGMLTVPG
+376 ILKPSGMLTVPG
-388 RSKQQSVEAILRQ
+388 RSKKQSVETILRQ
-401 RWGYEETTPII
+401 RWNENDTPII

-452 LSTDLLNR
+452 LSTDLLNK
-460 VGLPKEGTISLPLCA
+460 VGLPKEGTISLPMCA
-475 DAVDRPRQIVDKNK
+475 DVLDRPRQMVDRNK

-494 THYKIVGKT
+494 THYKIIGKI
-503 PLQDSHYSEAVK
+503 PLHDSYYSEAVK
-515 VELRPETGRTHQ
+515 VELCPETGRTHQ

>member
-1 MLFFSRIEEVKMED
+1 MDD

-23 GNEKVAMGKA
+23 GNEKVAKGKA

-41 YEPSPLVRLAVT
+41 YEPSPLARLAVT

-71 IVEYGGKLGYL
+71 IVEYEGKLGYL
-82 QAYSGQLEGISDD
+82 QAYSGQLERISDD

-134 EKAIKKIA
+134 EKSIKKIA

-148 QQVVTEAQ
+148 QQVVAEAQ
-156 QKMAIAK
+156 QKMVIAK
-163 RLRDERRKEKATV
+163 RLRDERRKEKAIV
-176 SEDEQREMIRESQY
+176 SEDEQRKMIRESQY

-205 LEVAEAE
+205 LEAAEAE
-212 AEEYNRRIAELK
+212 AEAYNRKIAELK
-224 SARKRKSDHLQR
+224 STRKRKSDQLQR

-247 RGERKDLLSI
+247 QGEHSDLLSI
-257 FRNYYLLHNPQSVL
+257 FRNYYLLHSPKSVL
-271 ATHFATMGDQITL
+271 ATHYAAMGEQITL

-308 PIEMAMFWWGEAP
+308 PIEMAMFWWGKAP

-326 QHGQFYPACNGKCK
+326 QHKQFYPACNGKCK

-366 IIYEDRHLAV
+366 IIYEDHDLAV
-376 IAKPSGMLTVPG
+376 ILKPSGMLTVPG
-388 RSKQQSVEAILRQ
+388 RSKRQSVETILRQ
-401 RWGYEETTPII
+401 RWNENDTPII

-433 KQLQAQFKE
+433 RQLQAQFKE

-460 VGLPKEGTISLPLCA
+460 VGLPKEGTISLPMCA
-475 DAVDRPRQIVDKNK
+475 DVLDRPRQMVDRNK

-494 THYKIVGKT
+494 THYKIIGKI
-503 PLQDSHYSEAVK
+503 PLHDSYYSEAVK
-515 VELRPETGRTHQ
+515 VELHPETGRTHQ

-562 EFTHPTTGKR
+562 AFTHPTTGKP
-572 LRFKKKLTI
+572 LSFESKLTT

>member
-1 MLFFSRIEEVKMED
+1 MDD

-41 YEPSPLVRLAVT
+41 YEPSPLARCAVT

-71 IVEYGGKLGYL
+71 IVEYEGKLGYL
-82 QAYSGQLEGISDD
+82 QAYSGQLECISDD
-95 SFVPLVF
+95 GFVPLVF
-102 DYLQPNGYFKI
+102 DYLQPNGYFKTQ
-113 HEAEITA
+113 EAEITA

-148 QQVVTEAQ
+148 QQVVAEAQ
-156 QKMAIAK
+156 QAMAVAK
-163 RLRDERRKEKATV
+163 HLRDKRRKEKAIV

-190 MKAELHRTKK
+190 MKAELHRIKK

-205 LEVAEAE
+205 LEAAEAE
-212 AEEYNRRIAELK
+212 VEAYNRKIAELK
-224 SARKRKSDHLQR
+224 STRKRKSDQLQR

-271 ATHFATMGDQITL
+271 ATHFATVGEQITL

-308 PIEMAMFWWGEAP
+308 PVEMAMFWWGEPP

-350 NVAANALE
+350 NVAANVL
-358 TEAEQSIE
+358 EAESKQSID
-366 IIYEDRHLAV
+366 IVYEDRDLAV
-376 IAKPSGMLTVPG
+376 IVKPSGMLTVPG
-388 RSKQQSVEAILRQ
+388 RSKKQSVETILRQ
-401 RWGYEETTPII
+401 RWNDNDTPII

-442 RTIQKRYVAL
+442 RTIQKCYVAL

-475 DAVDRPRQIVDKNK
+475 DVLDRPRQMVDRNK

-494 THYKIVGKT
+494 THYKIIGKI
-503 PLQDSHYSEAVK
+503 PLHDSYYSEAVK

-562 EFTHPTTGKR
+562 AFTHPTTGKP
-572 LRFKKKLTI
+572 LSFESKLTT

>member
-1 MLFFSRIEEVKMED
+1 MDD

-41 YEPSPLVRLAVT
+41 YEPSPLARCAVA
-53 LLQQSLPE
+53 LLQQSLPM

-82 QAYSGQLEGISDD
+82 QAYSGQLECISDD

-134 EKAIKKIA
+134 EKSIKKIA

-148 QQVVTEAQ
+148 QQVVAEAQ
-156 QKMAIAK
+156 QKMVIAK
-163 RLRDERRKEKATV
+163 RLRDERRKEKAIV
-176 SEDEQREMIRESQY
+176 SEGEQREMIRESQY
-190 MKAELHRTKK
+190 MKAELHRIKK

-205 LEVAEAE
+205 LQEAE
-212 AEEYNRRIAELK
+212 AEVEAYNSIIAKLK
-224 SARKRKSDHLQR
+224 NIRKRKSDQLQR
-236 WLFSQFIFQNA
+236 WLFSQFTFLNA
-247 RGERKDLLSI
+247 QGERSDLLSI
-257 FRNYYLLHNPQSVL
+257 FRNYYLLHSPKSVL
-271 ATHFATMGDQITL
+271 ATHYAAMGEQITL

-308 PIEMAMFWWGEAP
+308 PVEMAMFWWGESP

-366 IIYEDRHLAV
+366 IIYEDYDLAV
-376 IAKPSGMLTVPG
+376 ILKPSGMLTVPG
-388 RSKQQSVEAILRQ
+388 RSKQQSVETILRQ
-401 RWGYEETTPII
+401 RWNDNDTPII

-421 GLLVVARNRYAH
+421 GLLVVARNKEAH
-433 KQLQAQFKE
+433 KHLQAQFKAKMV
-442 RTIQKRYVAL
+442 RKRYIAL
-452 LSTDLLNR
+452 LDATLLNR
-460 VGLPKEGTISLPLCA
+460 VGLPSEGTISLPLCA
-475 DAVDRPRQIVDKNK
+475 DVLDRPRQMVDRNK

-494 THYKIVGKT
+494 THYKIIGKI
-503 PLQDSHYSEAVK
+503 PLHDSYYSEAVK
-515 VELRPETGRTHQ
+515 VELRPVTGRTHQ

-562 EFTHPTTGKR
+562 AFTHPTTGKP
-572 LRFKKKLTI
+572 LSFESKLTT

>member
-1 MLFFSRIEEVKMED
+1 MDD

-41 YEPSPLVRLAVT
+41 YEPSPLARCAVT
-53 LLQQSLPE
+53 LLQQSLPM

-95 SFVPLVF
+95 GFVPLVF

-113 HEAEITA
+113 HEAEITD

-126 VLKQSDDY
+126 VLKQSEDY

-148 QQVVTEAQ
+148 QQVVAEAQ
-156 QKMAIAK
+156 QKMVIAK
-163 RLRDERRKEKATV
+163 RLRDERRKEKAIV

-190 MKAELHRTKK
+190 MKAELHRIKK

-205 LEVAEAE
+205 LEAAEAE
-212 AEEYNRRIAELK
+212 VEAYNRKIAELK
-224 SARKRKSDHLQR
+224 STRKLKSDHLQR

-257 FRNYYLLHNPQSVL
+257 FRNYYLLHSPQSVL
-271 ATHFATMGDQITL
+271 ATHFATMGEQITL

-301 AFTHGMR
+301 AFVHGMR
-308 PIEMAMFWWGEAP
+308 PVEMAMFWWGEPP

-358 TEAEQSIE
+358 AESKQSID
-366 IIYEDRHLAV
+366 IVYEDRDLAV
-376 IAKPSGMLTVPG
+376 IVKPSGMLTVPG
-388 RSKQQSVEAILRQ
+388 RSKQQSVETILRQ
-401 RWGYEETTPII
+401 RWNDNDTPII

-460 VGLPKEGTISLPLCA
+460 VGLPKEGTISLPMCA
-475 DAVDRPRQIVDKNK
+475 DVLDRPRQMVDKNK
-489 GKTAI
+489 GKEAV
-494 THYKIVGKT
+494 THYKIIGKI
-503 PLQDSHYSEAVK
+503 PIQDSYYSGAVK

-562 EFTHPTTGKR
+562 EFTHPTTGKP
-572 LRFKKKLTI
+572 LSFESKLTI

>member
-1 MLFFSRIEEVKMED
+1 MDD
-15 KCFHRLPT
+15 KCFHRLPK
-23 GNEKVAMGKA
+23 GNEKEAMGKA

-41 YEPSPLVRLAVT
+41 YEPSSLARYAVT

-82 QAYSGQLEGISDD
+82 QAYSGQLEGVSTEG
-95 SFVPLVF
+95 FVPLVF
-102 DYLQPNGYFKI
+102 DYLQPNGYFKT

-120 LNHEIE
+120 MNHEIAT
-126 VLKQSDDY
+126 LKQSDDY
-134 EKAIKKIA
+134 GKAMEKIA
-142 DLKVEA
+142 NLKVEA
-148 QQVVTEAQ
+148 QQVVAEAQ
-156 QKMAIAK
+156 QKMVIAK

-212 AEEYNRRIAELK
+212 VEAYNSRIAKLKNIRKLK
-224 SARKRKSDHLQR
+224 SDQLQR
-236 WLFSQFIFQNA
+236 WLFSQFTFLNA
-247 RGERKDLLSI
+247 QGERSDLLSI
-257 FRNYYLLHNPQSVL
+257 FRNYYILNRPQSVF
-271 ATHFATMGDQITL
+271 ATHFATVGEQITL

-301 AFTHGMR
+301 AFVHGMR
-308 PIEMAMFWWGEAP
+308 PVEMAMFWWGEPP

-366 IIYEDRHLAV
+366 IIYEDHDLAV
-376 IAKPSGMLTVPG
+376 ILKPSGMLTVPG
-388 RSKQQSVEAILRQ
+388 RSKRQSVETILRQ
-401 RWGYEETTPII
+401 RWNENDIPII
-412 VHRLDMATS
+412 MHRLDMATS

-442 RTIQKRYVAL
+442 QTIQKRYVAL

-475 DAVDRPRQIVDKNK
+475 DVLDRPRQMVDRNK

-494 THYKIVGKT
+494 THYKIIGKI
-503 PLQDSHYSEAVK
+503 PLHDSYYSEAIK
-515 VELRPETGRTHQ
+515 VELRPVTGRTHQ

-562 EFTHPTTGKR
+562 EFTHPTTGKP
-572 LRFKKKLTI
+572 LSFKSKLTT

>member
-1 MLFFSRIEEVKMED
+1 MDD
-15 KCFHRLPT
+15 KCFHRLPK

-41 YEPSPLVRLAVT
+41 YEPSPLARLAVT

-71 IVEYGGKLGYL
+71 IVEYEGKLGYL
-82 QAYSGQLEGISDD
+82 QAYSGQLEGVSTEG
-95 SFVPLVF
+95 FVPLVF
-102 DYLQPNGYFKI
+102 DYLQPNGYFKT

-120 LNHEIE
+120 MNHEIAA
-126 VLKQSDDY
+126 LKQSDDY
-134 EKAIKKIA
+134 GKAIEKLTK
-142 DLKVEA
+142 LKAEAHQVVAEA
-148 QQVVTEAQ
+148 QQAMVV
-156 QKMAIAK
+156 AK
-163 RLRDERRKEKATV
+163 HLRDERRREKAIV
-176 SEDEQREMIRESQY
+176 SDNEQREMIRESQY

-200 RYAAL
+200 QYAAL
-205 LEVAEAE
+205 LQAAEAE

-224 SARKRKSDHLQR
+224 SARKRKSDQLQR

-257 FRNYYLLHNPQSVL
+257 SRNYYLLHSPKSVL
-271 ATHFATMGDQITL
+271 ATHFATVGEQITL

-308 PIEMAMFWWGEAP
+308 PVEMAMFWWGEPP

-366 IIYEDRHLAV
+366 IIYEDHDLAV
-376 IAKPSGMLTVPG
+376 IVKPSGMLTVPG
-388 RSKQQSVEAILRQ
+388 RSKRQSVETILRQ
-401 RWGYEETTPII
+401 RWNDNDTPII

-460 VGLPKEGTISLPLCA
+460 VGLPKEGTISLPMCA
-475 DAVDRPRQIVDKNK
+475 DVLDRPRQMVDKNK

-494 THYKIVGKT
+494 THYKIIGKI
-503 PLQDSHYSEAVK
+503 PLHDSHYSEAVK
-515 VELRPETGRTHQ
+515 VELCPETGRTHQ

-562 EFTHPTTGKR
+562 AFTHPTTGKP
-572 LRFKKKLTI
+572 LSFESKLTT

>member
-1 MLFFSRIEEVKMED
+1 MDD

-41 YEPSPLVRLAVT
+41 YEPSPLARLAVT
-53 LLQQSLPE
+53 LLQQSLPM

-82 QAYSGQLEGISDD
+82 QAYSGQLEGVSTEG
-95 SFVPLVF
+95 FVPLVF
-102 DYLQPNGYFKI
+102 DYLQPNGYFKT

-120 LNHEIE
+120 MNHEITA
-126 VLKQSDDY
+126 LKQLGDY
-134 EKAIKKIA
+134 EKAMEKLTK
-142 DLKVEA
+142 LKAEA
-148 QQVVTEAQ
+148 QQVVAEAQ
-156 QKMAIAK
+156 QKMVIAK
-163 RLRDERRKEKATV
+163 RLRDERRKEKAIV

-205 LEVAEAE
+205 LEAAEAE
-212 AEEYNRRIAELK
+212 VEAYNRKIAELK
-224 SARKRKSDHLQR
+224 STRKRKSDQLQR

-257 FRNYYLLHNPQSVL
+257 FRNYYLLHSPQSVL
-271 ATHFATMGDQITL
+271 ATHFATMGEQITL

-308 PIEMAMFWWGEAP
+308 PVEMAMFWWGEPP

-326 QHGQFYPACNGKCK
+326 QHGQFNPACNGKCK

-358 TEAEQSIE
+358 VEAKQSID
-366 IIYEDRHLAV
+366 IVYEDRDLAV
-376 IAKPSGMLTVPG
+376 IVKPSGMLTVPG
-388 RSKQQSVEAILRQ
+388 RSKKQSVETILRQ
-401 RWGYEETTPII
+401 RWNDNDTPII

-421 GLLVVARNRYAH
+421 GLLVVARNKEAH
-433 KQLQAQFKE
+433 KHLQAQFKAKMV
-442 RTIQKRYVAL
+442 RKRYIAL
-452 LSTDLLNR
+452 LDATVLNR
-460 VGLPKEGTISLPLCA
+460 VGLPSEGTISLPLCA
-475 DAVDRPRQIVDKNK
+475 DELDRPRQMVDRNK

-503 PLQDSHYSEAVK
+503 PLHDSYYSEAVK

-562 EFTHPTTGKR
+562 AFTHPTTGKP
-572 LRFKKKLTI
+572 LSFESKLTT

>member
-1 MLFFSRIEEVKMED
+1 MDD

-41 YEPSPLVRLAVT
+41 YEPSPLARLAVA

-113 HEAEITA
+113 QEAEITA

-142 DLKVEA
+142 NLKVEA
-148 QQVVTEAQ
+148 QQVVAEAQ
-156 QKMAIAK
+156 QKMVIAK
-163 RLRDERRKEKATV
+163 RLRDERRKEKAIV

-205 LEVAEAE
+205 LQAAEAE
-212 AEEYNRRIAELK
+212 VEAYNSRIAKLKNIRKLK
-224 SARKRKSDHLQR
+224 SDQLQR
-236 WLFSQFIFQNA
+236 WLFSQFTFLNA
-247 RGERKDLLSI
+247 QGERSDLLSI
-257 FRNYYLLHNPQSVL
+257 FRNYYLLHSPKSVL
-271 ATHFATMGDQITL
+271 ATHYAAMGEQITL

-308 PIEMAMFWWGEAP
+308 PIEMAMFWWGKAP

-326 QHGQFYPACNGKCK
+326 QHKQFYPACNGKCK

-358 TEAEQSIE
+358 VEAKQSID
-366 IIYEDRHLAV
+366 IVYEDRDLAV
-376 IAKPSGMLTVPG
+376 IVKPSGMLTVPG
-388 RSKQQSVEAILRQ
+388 RSKKQSVETILRQ
-401 RWGYEETTPII
+401 RWNDNDTPII

-421 GLLVVARNRYAH
+421 GLLVVARNKEAH
-433 KQLQAQFKE
+433 KHLQAQFKAKMV
-442 RTIQKRYVAL
+442 RKRYIAL
-452 LSTDLLNR
+452 LDATVLNR
-460 VGLPKEGTISLPLCA
+460 VGLPSEGTISLPLCA
-475 DAVDRPRQIVDKNK
+475 DELDRPRQMVDRNK

-503 PLQDSHYSEAVK
+503 PLHDSYYSEAVK

-562 EFTHPTTGKR
+562 AFTHPTTGKP
-572 LRFKKKLTI
+572 LSFESKLTT

>member
-1 MLFFSRIEEVKMED
+1 MED

-41 YEPSPLVRLAVT
+41 YEPSPLARCAVT
-53 LLQQSLPE
+53 LLQQSLPM

-95 SFVPLVF
+95 GFVPLVF
-102 DYLQPNGYFKI
+102 DYLQPNGYFKTQ
-113 HEAEITA
+113 EAEITA
-120 LNHEIE
+120 LNSEIE

-142 DLKVEA
+142 ELKVEA
-148 QQVVTEAQ
+148 QQVVAEAQ
-156 QKMAIAK
+156 HKMVIAK
-163 RLRDERRKEKATV
+163 RLRDERRKEKAIV
-176 SEDEQREMIRESQY
+176 SDNEQREMIRESQY

-212 AEEYNRRIAELK
+212 VEAYNSRIAKLKNIRKLK
-224 SARKRKSDHLQR
+224 SDQLQR
-236 WLFSQFIFQNA
+236 WLFSQFTFLNTQ
-247 RGERKDLLSI
+247 GERSDLLSI
-257 FRNYYLLHNPQSVL
+257 FRNYYLLHSPKSVL
-271 ATHFATMGDQITL
+271 ATHYAAMGEQITL

-308 PIEMAMFWWGEAP
+308 PVEMAMFWWGKAP

-326 QHGQFYPACNGKCK
+326 QHKQFYPACNGKCK

-358 TEAEQSIE
+358 AESKQSID
-366 IIYEDRHLAV
+366 IVYEDRDLAV
-376 IAKPSGMLTVPG
+376 IVKPSGMLTVPG
-388 RSKQQSVEAILRQ
+388 RSKKQSVETILRQ
-401 RWGYEETTPII
+401 RWNDNDTPII

-460 VGLPKEGTISLPLCA
+460 VGLPKEGTISLPLCT
-475 DAVDRPRQIVDKNK
+475 DAVDRPRQIVDKTK
-489 GKTAI
+489 
-494 THYKIVGKT
+494 
-503 PLQDSHYSEAVK
+503 E
-515 VELRPETGRTHQ
+515 
-527 LRVHCAHSEGLACPI
+527 
-542 LGDTLY
+542 
-548 GKRADRLYLHAEYL
+548 RLL
-562 EFTHPTTGKR
+562 
-572 LRFKKKLTI
+572 

>member
-1 MLFFSRIEEVKMED
+1 MDD
-15 KCFHRLPT
+15 KCFHRLPK

-41 YEPSPLVRLAVT
+41 YEPSPLARLAVT

-71 IVEYGGKLGYL
+71 IVEYEGKLGYL
-82 QAYSGQLEGISDD
+82 QAYSGQLEGVSTEG
-95 SFVPLVF
+95 FVPLVF
-102 DYLQPNGYFKI
+102 DYLQPNGYFKT

-120 LNHEIE
+120 MNHEIAA
-126 VLKQSDDY
+126 LKQSDDY
-134 EKAIKKIA
+134 GKAMEKLTK
-142 DLKVEA
+142 LKAEA
-148 QQVVTEAQ
+148 QQVVAEAQ
-156 QKMAIAK
+156 QAMVVAK
-163 RLRDERRKEKATV
+163 HLRDERRKEKAIV
-176 SEDEQREMIRESQY
+176 SDNEQREMIRESQY

-205 LEVAEAE
+205 LQAAEAE
-212 AEEYNRRIAELK
+212 AEEYNSRIAKLK
-224 SARKRKSDHLQR
+224 NIRKRKSDHLQR
-236 WLFSQFIFQNA
+236 WLFSQFTFLNA
-247 RGERKDLLSI
+247 QGEHSDLLSI

-271 ATHFATMGDQITL
+271 ATHFATVGEQITL

-301 AFTHGMR
+301 AFIHGMR

-366 IIYEDRHLAV
+366 IIYEDHDLAV
-376 IAKPSGMLTVPG
+376 ILKPSGMLTVPG
-388 RSKQQSVEAILRQ
+388 RSKRQSVETILRQ
-401 RWGYEETTPII
+401 RWNDNDTPII

-460 VGLPKEGTISLPLCA
+460 VGLPKEGTISLPMCA
-475 DAVDRPRQIVDKNK
+475 DVLDRPRQMVDRNK

-494 THYKIVGKT
+494 THYKIIGKI
-503 PLQDSHYSEAVK
+503 PLHDSYYSEAVK

>member
-1 MLFFSRIEEVKMED
+1 MDD

-41 YEPSPLVRLAVT
+41 YEPSPLARCAVT

-71 IVEYGGKLGYL
+71 IVEYEGKLGYL
-82 QAYSGQLEGISDD
+82 QAYSGQLECISDD
-95 SFVPLVF
+95 GFVPLVF
-102 DYLQPNGYFKI
+102 DYLQPNGYFKTQ
-113 HEAEITA
+113 EAEITA

-148 QQVVTEAQ
+148 QQVVAEAQ
-156 QKMAIAK
+156 QAMAVAK
-163 RLRDERRKEKATV
+163 HLRDKRRKEKAIV

-205 LEVAEAE
+205 LEAAEAE
-212 AEEYNRRIAELK
+212 VEAYNRKIAELK
-224 SARKRKSDHLQR
+224 STRKRKSDHLQR
-236 WLFSQFIFQNA
+236 WLFSQFTFLNA
-247 RGERKDLLSI
+247 HGERSDLLSI
-257 FRNYYLLHNPQSVL
+257 FRNYYLLHSPKSVL
-271 ATHFATMGDQITL
+271 ATHYAAMGEQITL

-308 PIEMAMFWWGEAP
+308 PVEMAMFWWGDPP

-350 NVAANALE
+350 NVAANVL
-358 TEAEQSIE
+358 EAESKQSID
-366 IIYEDRHLAV
+366 IVYEDRDLAV
-376 IAKPSGMLTVPG
+376 IVKPSGMLTVPG
-388 RSKQQSVEAILRQ
+388 RSKRLSVETILRQ
-401 RWGYEETTPII
+401 RWNDNDTPII

-460 VGLPKEGTISLPLCA
+460 VGLPKEGTISLPMCA
-475 DAVDRPRQIVDKNK
+475 DVLDRPRQIVDKNK

-515 VELRPETGRTHQ
+515 VELCPITGRTHQ

-562 EFTHPTTGKR
+562 AFTHPTTGKP
-572 LRFKKKLTI
+572 LSFESKLTT

>member
-1 MLFFSRIEEVKMED
+1 MED
-15 KCFHRLPT
+15 KCFHRLPI
-23 GNEKVAMGKA
+23 GNEKVAIGKA

-41 YEPSPLVRLAVT
+41 YEPSPLARCAVT
-53 LLQQSLPE
+53 LLQQSLPM

-102 DYLQPNGYFKI
+102 DYLQPNGYFKT

-148 QQVVTEAQ
+148 QQVVAEAQ
-156 QKMAIAK
+156 QKMVIAK
-163 RLRDERRKEKATV
+163 RLRDERRKEKAIV

-205 LEVAEAE
+205 LQAAEAE
-212 AEEYNRRIAELK
+212 VEAYNRKIAELK
-224 SARKRKSDHLQR
+224 STRKRKSDQLQR
-236 WLFSQFIFQNA
+236 WLFSQFTFLNA
-247 RGERKDLLSI
+247 QGGHSDLLSI
-257 FRNYYLLHNPQSVL
+257 FRNYYLLHSPKSVL
-271 ATHFATMGDQITL
+271 ATHFATVGEQITL

-308 PIEMAMFWWGEAP
+308 PVEMAMFWWGEPP

-350 NVAANALE
+350 NVAANVL
-358 TEAEQSIE
+358 EAESKQCID
-366 IIYEDRHLAV
+366 IVYEDRDLAV
-376 IAKPSGMLTVPG
+376 IVKPSGMLTVPG
-388 RSKQQSVEAILRQ
+388 RSKRQSVETILRQ
-401 RWGYEETTPII
+401 RWNENDTPII

-515 VELRPETGRTHQ
+515 VELCPITGRTHQ

-562 EFTHPTTGKR
+562 AFTHPTTGKP
-572 LRFKKKLTI
+572 LSFESKLTT

>member
-1 MLFFSRIEEVKMED
+1 MDD

-23 GNEKVAMGKA
+23 GNEKVAKGKA

-41 YEPSPLVRLAVT
+41 YEPSPLARLAVT

-82 QAYSGQLEGISDD
+82 QAYSGQLEGVSTEG
-95 SFVPLVF
+95 FVPLVF
-102 DYLQPNGYFKI
+102 DYLQPNGYFKT

-120 LNHEIE
+120 LNSEIE

-148 QQVVTEAQ
+148 QQVVAEAQ
-156 QKMAIAK
+156 QKMVIAK
-163 RLRDERRKEKATV
+163 RLRDERRKEKAIV

-205 LEVAEAE
+205 LQAAEAE
-212 AEEYNRRIAELK
+212 VEAYNSRIAKLK
-224 SARKRKSDHLQR
+224 NIRKRKSDHLQR

-257 FRNYYLLHNPQSVL
+257 FRNYYLLHSPQSVL
-271 ATHFATMGDQITL
+271 ATHFATVGEQITL

-308 PIEMAMFWWGEAP
+308 PVEMAMFWWGEPP

-358 TEAEQSIE
+358 VEAKQSIE

-376 IAKPSGMLTVPG
+376 IVKPSGMLTVPG
-388 RSKQQSVEAILRQ
+388 RSKKQSVETILRQ
-401 RWGYEETTPII
+401 RWNDNDTPII

-421 GLLVVARNRYAH
+421 GLLVVARNKEAH
-433 KQLQAQFKE
+433 KHLQAQFKAK
-442 RTIQKRYVAL
+442 TVKKRYVAL
-452 LSTDLLNR
+452 LDATLLNR
-460 VGLPKEGTISLPLCA
+460 VGLPSEGTISLPLCA
-475 DAVDRPRQIVDKNK
+475 DVLDRPRQMVDRNK

-503 PLQDSHYSEAVK
+503 PLHDSYYSEAIK

-562 EFTHPTTGKR
+562 AFTHPTTGKP
-572 LRFKKKLTI
+572 LSFESKLTT

>member
-1 MLFFSRIEEVKMED
+1 MED
-15 KCFHRLPT
+15 KCFHRLPI
-23 GNEKVAMGKA
+23 GNEKEAMGKA

-41 YEPSPLVRLAVT
+41 YEPSPLARLAVT

-71 IVEYGGKLGYL
+71 IVEYEGKLGYL
-82 QAYSGQLEGISDD
+82 QAYSGQLEGVSTEG
-95 SFVPLVF
+95 FVPLVF

-113 HEAEITA
+113 HEAEITVM
-120 LNHEIE
+120 NHEI
-126 VLKQSDDY
+126 VALKQSDDY
-134 EKAIKKIA
+134 EKAIERLTK
-142 DLKVEA
+142 LKAEA
-148 QQVVTEAQ
+148 QQVVAEAQ
-156 QKMAIAK
+156 QAMVIAK
-163 RLRDERRKEKATV
+163 HLRDERRREKAIV
-176 SEDEQREMIRESQY
+176 SDNEQREMIRESQY

-212 AEEYNRRIAELK
+212 AEEYNSRIAGLK
-224 SARKRKSDHLQR
+224 NDRKRKSDHLQR

-257 FRNYYLLHNPQSVL
+257 FRNYYLLHSPKSVL
-271 ATHFATMGDQITL
+271 ATHYAAMGEHITL

-308 PIEMAMFWWGEAP
+308 PIEMAMFWWGKAP

-366 IIYEDRHLAV
+366 IIYEDHDLAV
-376 IAKPSGMLTVPG
+376 ILKPSGMLTVPG
-388 RSKQQSVEAILRQ
+388 RSKRQSVETILRQ
-401 RWGYEETTPII
+401 RWNENDTPII

-475 DAVDRPRQIVDKNK
+475 DVLDRPRQMVDRNK

-494 THYKIVGKT
+494 THYKIIGKI
-503 PLQDSHYSEAVK
+503 PLHDSYYSEAVK
-515 VELRPETGRTHQ
+515 VELRPVTGRTHQ

-562 EFTHPTTGKR
+562 AFTHPTTGKP
-572 LRFKKKLTI
+572 LSFESKLTT

>member
-1 MLFFSRIEEVKMED
+1 MDD

-41 YEPSPLVRLAVT
+41 YEPSPLARCAVT
-53 LLQQSLPE
+53 LLQQSLPM

-82 QAYSGQLEGISDD
+82 QAYSGQLEGVSTEG
-95 SFVPLVF
+95 FVPLVF
-102 DYLQPNGYFKI
+102 DYLQPNGYFKT

-120 LNHEIE
+120 MNHEITA
-126 VLKQSDDY
+126 LKQLGDY
-134 EKAIKKIA
+134 EKAMEKLTK
-142 DLKVEA
+142 LKAEA
-148 QQVVTEAQ
+148 QQVVAEAQ
-156 QKMAIAK
+156 QKMVIAK
-163 RLRDERRKEKATV
+163 RLRDERRKEKAIV
-176 SEDEQREMIRESQY
+176 PEDEQREMIRESQY

-205 LEVAEAE
+205 LEAAEAE
-212 AEEYNRRIAELK
+212 VEAYNRKIAELK
-224 SARKRKSDHLQR
+224 STRKRKSDQLQR

-257 FRNYYLLHNPQSVL
+257 FRNYYLLHSPKSVL
-271 ATHFATMGDQITL
+271 ATHFAAMGEQITL

-301 AFTHGMR
+301 AFTHAMR
-308 PIEMAMFWWGEAP
+308 PIEMAMFWWGEPP

-326 QHGQFYPACNGKCK
+326 QHGQFNPACNGKCK

-358 TEAEQSIE
+358 VEAKQSID
-366 IIYEDRHLAV
+366 IVYEDRDLAV
-376 IAKPSGMLTVPG
+376 IVKPSGMLTVPG
-388 RSKQQSVEAILRQ
+388 RSKKQSVETILRQ
-401 RWGYEETTPII
+401 RWNDNDTPII

-421 GLLVVARNRYAH
+421 GLLVVARNKEAH
-433 KQLQAQFKE
+433 KHLQAQFKAKMV
-442 RTIQKRYVAL
+442 RKRYIAL
-452 LSTDLLNR
+452 LDATVLNR
-460 VGLPKEGTISLPLCA
+460 VGLPSEGTISLPLCA
-475 DAVDRPRQIVDKNK
+475 DELDRPRQMVDRNK

-503 PLQDSHYSEAVK
+503 PLHDSYYSEAVK

-562 EFTHPTTGKR
+562 AFTHPTTGKP
-572 LRFKKKLTI
+572 LSFESKLTT

>member
-1 MLFFSRIEEVKMED
+1 MED
-15 KCFHRLPT
+15 KCFHRLPK

-41 YEPSPLVRLAVT
+41 YEPSPLARLAVA
-53 LLQQSLPE
+53 LLQQSLPM

-82 QAYSGQLEGISDD
+82 QAYSGQLECISDD

-148 QQVVTEAQ
+148 QQVVAEAQ
-156 QKMAIAK
+156 QKMVIAK
-163 RLRDERRKEKATV
+163 RLRDERRKEKAIV

-190 MKAELHRTKK
+190 MKAELHRIKK

-205 LEVAEAE
+205 LQEAE
-212 AEEYNRRIAELK
+212 AEVEAYSSRIVGLK
-224 SARKRKSDHLQR
+224 NDRKRKSDHLQR
-236 WLFSQFIFQNA
+236 WLFSQFTFLNA
-247 RGERKDLLSI
+247 QGEHSDLLSI
-257 FRNYYLLHNPQSVL
+257 FRNYYLLHSPKSVL
-271 ATHFATMGDQITL
+271 ATHYAAMGEQITL

-308 PIEMAMFWWGEAP
+308 PVEMAMFWWGESP

-376 IAKPSGMLTVPG
+376 IVKPSGMLTVPG
-388 RSKQQSVEAILRQ
+388 RSKRQSVETILRQ
-401 RWGYEETTPII
+401 RWNETDTPII

-460 VGLPKEGTISLPLCA
+460 VGLPKEGTISLPMCA
-475 DAVDRPRQIVDKNK
+475 NVLDRPRQMVDKNK

-494 THYKIVGKT
+494 THYKIIGKI
-503 PLQDSHYSEAVK
+503 PLHDSYYSEAVK

-562 EFTHPTTGKR
+562 AFTHPTTGKP
-572 LRFKKKLTI
+572 LSFESKLTT

>member
-1 MLFFSRIEEVKMED
+1 MDD

-23 GNEKVAMGKA
+23 GNEKVAKGKA

-41 YEPSPLVRLAVT
+41 YEPSPLARLAVT

-71 IVEYGGKLGYL
+71 IVEYEGKLGYL
-82 QAYSGQLEGISDD
+82 QAYSGQLEGVSTEG
-95 SFVPLVF
+95 FVPLVF
-102 DYLQPNGYFKI
+102 DYLQPNGYFKT

-120 LNHEIE
+120 MNHEIAA
-126 VLKQSDDY
+126 LKQSDDY
-134 EKAIKKIA
+134 RKAIEKLTK
-142 DLKVEA
+142 LKAEA
-148 QQVVTEAQ
+148 QQAMVV
-156 QKMAIAK
+156 AK
-163 RLRDERRKEKATV
+163 RLRDERRREKAIV
-176 SEDEQREMIRESQY
+176 SDNEQREMIRESQY

-205 LEVAEAE
+205 LEAAEAE
-212 AEEYNRRIAELK
+212 VEAYNRRIAELK
-224 SARKRKSDHLQR
+224 STRKRKSDQLQR

-257 FRNYYLLHNPQSVL
+257 FRNYYLLHSPQSVL
-271 ATHFATMGDQITL
+271 ATHFATMGEQITL

-308 PIEMAMFWWGEAP
+308 PIEMAMFWWGKAP

-326 QHGQFYPACNGKCK
+326 QHKQFYSACNAKCK

-350 NVAANALE
+350 NVAVNALE
-358 TEAEQSIE
+358 TETEQSIN
-366 IIYEDRHLAV
+366 IVYEDHDLAV
-376 IAKPSGMLTVPG
+376 ILKPSGMLTVPG
-388 RSKQQSVEAILRQ
+388 RSKRQSVEAILRQ
-401 RWGYEETTPII
+401 RWNDNDTPII

-475 DAVDRPRQIVDKNK
+475 DVLDRPRQMVDRNK

-494 THYKIVGKT
+494 THYKIIGKI
-503 PLQDSHYSEAVK
+503 PLHDSYYSEAVK
-515 VELRPETGRTHQ
+515 VELCPITGRTHQ
-527 LRVHCAHSEGLACPI
+527 LRVHCAHSEGLSCPI

-562 EFTHPTTGKR
+562 AFTHPTTGKP
-572 LRFKKKLTI
+572 LSFESKLTT